1 MEQNDYHVKKE
12 EKEARLRAEQRKGKL
27 ARLAK
32 WVIGILVIVLIF
44 FGLYKLASRPKAPTP
59 GEFFKAQSRDHI
71 KAEATHDNYNS
82 NPPTGGW
89 HNAQAVQSGIYSKEF
104 PDEQLV
110 HNLEH
115 GHIWIAYKPDLPKE
129 QIDALARIALDYGS
143 KIIMAPRSAN
153 DAPIALVAWER
164 LLKLDTVDELQ
175 IQAFIDV
182 YRGHGP
188 ENVPDSGFKDF
199 R

>member
-1 MEQNDYHVKKE
+1 
-12 EKEARLRAEQRKGKL
+12 
-27 ARLAK
+27 
-32 WVIGILVIVLIF
+32 
-44 FGLYKLASRPKAPTP
+44 
-59 GEFFKAQSRDHI
+59 
-71 KAEATHDNYNS
+71 
-82 NPPTGGW
+82 
-89 HNAQAVQSGIYSKEF
+89 
-104 PDEQLV
+104 
-110 HNLEH
+110 
-115 GHIWIAYKPDLPKE
+115 
-129 QIDALARIALDYGS
+129 
-143 KIIMAPRSAN
+143 MAPRSAN

>member
-1 MEQNDYHVKKE
+1 MNDYQIKQE
-12 EKEARLRAEQRKGKL
+12 EKAQALLAEQRNNKL
-27 ARLAK
+27 VRLAK
-32 WVIGILVIVLIF
+32 LGIGMLVIVLIF
-44 FGLYKLASRPKAPTP
+44 FGLYKLASRPKASTP

-71 KAEATHDNYNS
+71 KAEATHDDYNS

-89 HNAQAVQSGIYSKEF
+89 HNAQAVQSGIYDKEL
-104 PDEQLV
+104 PDEQII

-115 GHIWIAYKPDLPKE
+115 GHIWIAYKPDLPSE
-129 QIDALARIALDYGS
+129 QVDALARIALDYGS
-143 KIIMAPRSAN
+143 KIVMEPRAAN
-153 DAPIALVAWER
+153 DAPIALVAWQQ
-164 LLKLDTVDELQ
+164 LLKLNAVDEPQ
-175 IQAFIDV
+175 IKAFIDA